1 MTTSAPCTIRRAT
14 AADAERVSSFA
25 RRVFDA
31 TFGPDNAPADMEA
44 YGSIAFTTAAQER
57 EITDPT
63 RVMLLAES
71 EGELA
76 AYTLLRAGST
86 EPSVTGP
93 APVEVE
99 RFYVDH
105 TWHGRGVAGAL
116 MDAAMST
123 ARLMGG
129 STLWL
134 GVWERNARAIRF
146 YRKRGFTD
154 VGSHPFTLG
163 SDLQVDR
170 VMARAL

>member
-1 MTTSAPCTIRRAT
+1 M
-14 AADAERVSSFA
+14 
-25 RRVFDA
+25 FDA

-44 YGSIAFTTAAQER
+44 YGSVAFTAAAQER

-71 EGELA
+71 GDEIA
-76 AYTLLRAGST
+76 AYVLLHVGST
-86 EPSVTGP
+86 EPSVAGP
-93 APVEVE
+93 SPVEIE

-105 TWHGRGVAGAL
+105 PWHGAGVAGAL
-116 MDAAMST
+116 MDAAIDT

-129 STLWL
+129 RTLWL

-146 YRKRGFTD
+146 YGKRGFTD

-163 SDLQVDR
+163 SDLQTDR